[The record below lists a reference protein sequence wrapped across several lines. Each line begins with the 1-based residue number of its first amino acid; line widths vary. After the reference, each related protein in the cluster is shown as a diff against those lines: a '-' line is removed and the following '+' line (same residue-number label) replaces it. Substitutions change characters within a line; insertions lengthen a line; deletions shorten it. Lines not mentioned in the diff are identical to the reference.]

1 MSADS
6 WAVRWV
12 VVLAQLET
20 AVTEGERLVEQGRVE
35 EFRAI
40 PVPVVGGALP
50 PELADRARNLQDRM
64 AALTTRVVEALATT
78 RRDLELAATELAE
91 RTDRPE
97 RAERPVRRQ
106 WQPAYVDA
114 RA

>member
-6 WAVRWV
+6 WAVRWM

-35 EFRAI
+35 EFRAL
-40 PVPVVGGALP
+40 PVPVVGAGLP
-50 PELADRARNLQDRM
+50 PELADRARSLQERL
-64 AALTTRVVEALATT
+64 AALTAGVVEAMATT
-78 RRDLELAATELAE
+78 RRDLELAATELA
-91 RTDRPE
+91 DRPDRAE
-97 RAERPVRRQ
+97 RAERPTRRQ

>member
-1 MSADS
+1 MSAAS
-6 WAVRWV
+6 WAQRWV
-12 VVLAQLET
+12 AVLAQLET

-35 EFRAI
+35 EFRVL

-50 PELADRARNLQDRM
+50 PELADRARHLQVRM
-64 AALTTRVVEALATT
+64 TALTSRVVEAIASA
-78 RRDLELAATELAE
+78 RRQVELAATE
-91 RTDRPE
+91 RVDRAE
-97 RAERPVRRQ
+97 RAESPVRRQ